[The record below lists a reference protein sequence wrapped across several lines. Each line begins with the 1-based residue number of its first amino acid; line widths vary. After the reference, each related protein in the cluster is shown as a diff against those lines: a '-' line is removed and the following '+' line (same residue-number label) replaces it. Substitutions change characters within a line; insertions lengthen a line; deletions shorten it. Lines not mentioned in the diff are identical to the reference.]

1 MDISGVTTSIAFFAG
16 IASFLSPCVFALV
29 PAYVGYLSGRSA
41 AAGGTQSH
49 QRTTLST
56 LAHGLAFV
64 LGFST
69 VFILLGLGAA
79 FLGRAFVS
87 INYWLP
93 RVGGVVIVIFGLHMM
108 RIIRI
113 PFLDYDLRPQ
123 NKYDENRGYL
133 SSALMGVFFSAGWS
147 PCVGPI
153 LGLILTFAIN
163 GGDPTLGVQLLGAFS
178 AGLGIPFLL
187 AATQVGWV
195 TQTLRKYGRVMHYV
209 EVVMGGFMVLV
220 GVLLFVGQFER
231 LTSMLATQSF
241 AFAADPSS
249 EVAVG
254 RWLIIGTLALLVLAL
269 IPAWVARN
277 KGRNFLQWYFF
288 GIGLFPIALPA
299 AFIIKPLQ
307 EDPEGSAVGAD

>member
-41 AAGGTQSH
+41 AGTQVGNTQS
-49 QRTTLST
+49 TLRT

-64 LGFST
+64 LGFSF
-69 VFILLGLGAA
+69 VFTLLGLGAA
-79 FLGRAFVS
+79 FLGSLFTG
-87 INYWLP
+87 INLWLP
-93 RVGGVVIVIFGLHMM
+93 RIGGVIIIIFGLHMV
-108 RIIRI
+108 RVIRI

-123 NKYDENRGYL
+123 NRLDQNRGYL

-163 GGDPTLGVQLLGAFS
+163 GGDPSLGFRLLAAYS

-195 TQTLRKYGRVMHYV
+195 TETLRKHGKIMHYV
-209 EVVMGGFMVLV
+209 EIAMGSFMILV
-220 GVLLFVGQFER
+220 GVLLFVGQFAR
-231 LTSMLATQSF
+231 LSAILAAETF
-241 AFAADPSS
+241 FNFDPTGEAALGRGLILGLLGLM
-249 EVAVG
+249 VAG
-254 RWLIIGTLALLVLAL
+254 LV
-269 IPAWVARN
+269 PAWIAKT
-277 KGRNFLQWYFF
+277 KGRNFLQWWFF
-288 GIGLFPIALPA
+288 SIGLFPIALPA
-299 AFIIKPLQ
+299 AFLIKARGDEPMGQ
-307 EDPEGSAVGAD
+307 AAGTD